1 MRGERSTKAHRSWD
15 SGTAVW
21 PEHGVCLWARAG
33 TVAFGAREGSRAWVM
48 EAFVYRAKKLGF
60 YLKAKGLY

>member
-1 MRGERSTKAHRSWD
+1 M
-15 SGTAVW
+15 W
-21 PEHGVCLWARAG
+21 PEHGVCLWARVG